1 MVSKRLSVYP
11 ITGTVGCLVVER
23 SQPTPAQVKA
33 VTNPLRL
40 RILRLCNDREW
51 TNKELADRFDRD
63 PATILYHLRLLV
75 DAGLIEPVGIRQGE
89 SGAYEK
95 PYRSTGLSWHLSFE
109 TPAEDEEG
117 ELAMLTAFRQELAEA
132 GNDSIAE
139 LTRFHLHLD
148 DDAVRVFAERFVGLI
163 DEYLADDD
171 ARQQQGAPGHGG
183 VMVIHRL
190 AGSPH
195 GDAP

>member
-1 MVSKRLSVYP
+1 M
-11 ITGTVGCLVVER
+11 VER
-23 SQPTPAQVKA
+23 SQPTAEQVKA
-33 VTNPLRL
+33 VSNPLRL

-51 TNKELADRFDRD
+51 TNKELADRLDRD

-75 DAGLIEPVGIRQGE
+75 DAGLIEPVGIRQGK

-109 TPAEDEEG
+109 RPAEDEEG

-132 GNDSIAE
+132 GHDSVAE

-148 DDAVRVFAERFVGLI
+148 DDAIRPFVERFVGLI
-163 DEYLADDD
+163 DEYLSDDD
-171 ARQQQGAPGHGG
+171 ARRQQGAPGYGG
-183 VMVIHRL
+183 VIVLHRL
-190 AGSPH
+190 ADSPH
-195 GDAP
+195 NDAP